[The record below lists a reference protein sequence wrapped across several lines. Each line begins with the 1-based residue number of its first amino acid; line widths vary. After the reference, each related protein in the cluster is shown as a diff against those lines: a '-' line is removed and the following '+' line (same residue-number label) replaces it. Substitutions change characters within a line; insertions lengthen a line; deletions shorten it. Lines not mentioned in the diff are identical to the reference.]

1 MKFSSLKLRFFIH
14 QPALMSLPVL
24 VLLSAASPVSAHVR
38 VVHAPYHYLVQRETR
53 HAQTSNFAVRHP
65 ESEPAAGYHPGGT
78 VTVSTAAGPITVAAD
93 AADKFVSLT
102 NDLVAHGFHGSV
114 NCAATGHMPNSL
126 HHTGHACDF
135 AQTARNRTVGVMYHV
150 SDIIAAHGLRD
161 GCSFGDC
168 GHVDTGAPIGATRLA
183 SASRRDQAEA
193 ANQYQSPASR
203 YQTEAANR
211 NQSQSYGSEGRRRG
225 RTAVAS
231 WYGGNNMPSFTPAKE
246 SPRSYAQETGH
257 SVYMRIANHDAFA
270 HERFVEVSHDSA
282 HAFALAHHGVV
293 RVTSPEGRGR
303 RERSELSGEGRSD
316 SR

>member
-1 MKFSSLKLRFFIH
+1 MKFSSYLKFRFFIP
-14 QPALMSLPVL
+14 QPVLMSLPVL
-24 VLLSAASPVSAHVR
+24 VMLSAASPVSAHVR
-38 VVHAPYHYLVQRETR
+38 VVHAPHHYLVQREPR
-53 HAQTSNFAVRHP
+53 HAQPSSFAVRHRP
-65 ESEPAAGYHPGGT
+65 ESEPAAGYHPSGT

-168 GHVDTGAPIGATRLA
+168 GHVDTGTPIGATRLA
-183 SASRRDQAEA
+183 SASRRYQTA
-193 ANQYQSPASR
+193 ATSEYQSPASR

-211 NQSQSYGSEGRRRG
+211 YQSQSFGSEDRRRG
-225 RTAVAS
+225 RVAASS
-231 WYGGNNMPSFTPAKE
+231 WYGWNNMASFTPANE
-246 SPRSYAQETGH
+246 SRARRFAQEAGH
-257 SVYMRIANHDAFA
+257 PVYMRIANHGSFA
-270 HERFVEVSHDSA
+270 HERFVEVSHGGV
-282 HAFALAHHGVV
+282 HAFDLARHGYA
-293 RVTSPEGRGR
+293 R
-303 RERSELSGEGRSD
+303 RRID
-316 SR
+316 QM